1 MARWG
6 AGGAGRGPLDILTR
20 VRWGRQAAG
29 GGDGRQEDEG
39 AGRRHLV
46 QDGREVEVS
55 AAGEEGGRALSPQ
68 PWGPAQPWPPPAQER
83 GGKRRTGGGR
93 GCLLAQ
99 VPPSPSSKGQ
109 TDEGMERRT
118 EEKS

>member
-6 AGGAGRGPLDILTR
+6 WGDGREPLDILTR

-39 AGRRHLV
+39 SGRRHLV

-83 GGKRRTGGGR
+83 GGKRGTGGGR